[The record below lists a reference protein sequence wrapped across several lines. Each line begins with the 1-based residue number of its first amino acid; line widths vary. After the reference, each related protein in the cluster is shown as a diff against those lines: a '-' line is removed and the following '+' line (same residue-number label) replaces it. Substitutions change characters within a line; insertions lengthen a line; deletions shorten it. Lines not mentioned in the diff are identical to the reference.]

1 MPCTN
6 LGWMLHFVPD
16 MSLPGFV
23 LVFFPFIGSLQCCD
37 DVITLGTSSVW
48 RMSEALIPSCQF
60 NWPNS
65 AATHA
70 YAISAC
76 RALFNQISIPSG
88 SCCPLESFFRCVL
101 SYFFGKIE
109 HLLLSEDTMS
119 HRRCVEPCD
128 RFITAGD
135 THDRC
140 VLCLDRHHAQAALSG
155 LSNCQHCDSLR
166 R

>member
-1 MPCTN
+1 MCSKVCLMPCTN
-6 LGWMLHFVPD
+6 SGWMLHFVPD

-109 HLLLSEDTMS
+109 QFTPLRGHDEPQKMRRAVWQVHHSRRHTWQVRALLGPSS
-119 HRRCVEPCD
+119 CSSC
-128 RFITAGD
+128 
-135 THDRC
+135 
-140 VLCLDRHHAQAALSG
+140 S
-155 LSNCQHCDSLR
+155 
-166 R
+166 